1 MKNIYSY
8 FRNSYTIITHY
19 FVQIQT
25 IILYMI
31 KSGTYNFIY
40 HIHSFSG
47 NSFFLPFQPSIKFMT
62 MIDNIHDKWFAWT
75 NMTQIQ
81 FIIQYNKLIYHAMMA
96 WWDHHMI
103 IPRTIYRIRHE
114 YLSEQWKC
122 YHFNSWGW
130 SKNQFKNLRKQMNED
145 AKT

>member
-62 MIDNIHDKWFAWT
+62 MIDNIHDKWFA
-75 NMTQIQ
+75 
-81 FIIQYNKLIYHAMMA
+81 
-96 WWDHHMI
+96 
-103 IPRTIYRIRHE
+103 
-114 YLSEQWKC
+114 
-122 YHFNSWGW
+122 
-130 SKNQFKNLRKQMNED
+130 
-145 AKT
+145 